1 MYRNYHLHYDKS
13 FAVTRPNLGCR
24 VIAQQTFSKLIMG
37 INTELGDWMAD
48 IRVRSAQ
55 LLCVFILNIEEEV
68 TQHIGILLPA
78 MYR

>member
-1 MYRNYHLHYDKS
+1 M
-13 FAVTRPNLGCR
+13 
-24 VIAQQTFSKLIMG
+24 IAQQTFSKLIMG
-37 INTELGDWMAD
+37 INAELGDWMAD

-68 TQHIGILLPA
+68 TQHIGKLLPA